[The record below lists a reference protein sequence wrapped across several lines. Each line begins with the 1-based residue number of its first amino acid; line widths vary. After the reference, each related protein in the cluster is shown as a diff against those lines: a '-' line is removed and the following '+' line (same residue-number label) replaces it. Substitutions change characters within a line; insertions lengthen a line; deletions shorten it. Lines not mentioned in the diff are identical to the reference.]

1 MNKLLLPYDVYERH
15 KKVSEYI
22 GSSDTVVDIGGE
34 LNHLSQ
40 FCSPKK
46 IVVANLNTGDVIISK
61 NKLPFPANSF
71 DVACS
76 IDVLEHIPKDKRK
89 DFIDNLIKIS
99 INKVV
104 MSFPIGTKNHIQ
116 YEAKMQK
123 LLESKKYDIKYL
135 KEHIKYG
142 LPEKDE
148 VLKIVSSY
156 KANLLFSGDIKVNE
170 LLFRIFIFDP
180 RIKYIRK
187 MVYYLKL
194 IFNLCTNYI
203 FYLLLSDKTYSQR
216 SNRAYLII
224 YKQK

>member
-1 MNKLLLPYDVYERH
+1 MNKLLLPYDIYERH
-15 KKVSEYI
+15 KKVSGYI
-22 GSSDTVVDIGGE
+22 ASSDTVVDIGGE

-61 NKLPFPANSF
+61 NRLPFPANSF

-76 IDVLEHIPKDKRK
+76 IDVLEHIPKEKRK
-89 DFIDNLIKIS
+89 DFIENLIKIS
-99 INKVV
+99 KYKVV

-116 YEAKMQK
+116 YETKIQK
-123 LLESKKYDIKYL
+123 LLESKKYDIQYL
-135 KEHIKYG
+135 NEHIKYG

-148 VLKIVSSY
+148 VIKMIGDY
-156 KANLLFSGDIKVNE
+156 KAELLFSGDIKVNE

-180 RIKYIRK
+180 RIKYLRK

-194 IFNLCTNYI
+194 IFNLGTNYI
-203 FYLLLSDKTYSQR
+203 FYLLLNNKTYSQR

>member
-1 MNKLLLPYDVYERH
+1 MNKLLLPYDIFERH
-15 KKVSEYI
+15 KKVSEHI
-22 GSSDTVVDIGGE
+22 ASSDTVVDIGGE

-61 NKLPFPANSF
+61 NKLPFSANSF

-89 DFIDNLIKIS
+89 DFIENLIKIS
-99 INKVV
+99 NNKVIL
-104 MSFPIGTKNHIQ
+104 SFPIGTKSHMEYETKIQ
-116 YEAKMQK
+116 KILA
-123 LLESKKYDIKYL
+123 SKNYDIKYL

-142 LPEKDE
+142 LPEKNE
-148 VLKIVSSY
+148 VLKLIGRN
-156 KANLLFSGDIKVNE
+156 KAKLFFSGDIRINE

-180 RIKYIRK
+180 KIKYLRK
-187 MVYYLKL
+187 IVYYLKL
-194 IFNLCTNYI
+194 IFYLSTNYI
-203 FYLLLSDKTYSQR
+203 FYLLLNNKSYSQN